1 MALNWIFRSNL
12 DAEAKKPFL
21 AGANVGRAL
30 DRGAAFRGHR
40 LREGGPKVQAE
51 VRDPGEER
59 NQQEGL
65 GAQ

>member
-1 MALNWIFRSNL
+1 MPLEKSQTALQYI
-12 DAEAKKPFL
+12 DIL
-21 AGANVGRAL
+21 AGANVERAL
-30 DRGAAFRGHR
+30 DRGAAIRGHR